1 MMSLEAVLHEHA
13 MSLYITDD
21 PDNRQKIPV
30 RRKHVWNDTKR
41 ALSRLGFQERI
52 GLSVVFIGEPAIDEG
67 GPLREFFRLL
77 MLEIENDSSL
87 FCGAEGNKAPMHN
100 LIALQRN
107 DFFNVGKAISLSL
120 SYGGPG
126 PHFFCETIAQHLC
139 GEKPTNPSKDVPDFE
154 LQEKLDK
161 VYFLTVKKCALEIK
175 TSSSNQFVM
184 HSICMYNVVSL
195 AYNTH

>member
-1 MMSLEAVLHEHA
+1 MISLEAVLHEHA
-13 MSLYITDD
+13 MSLYIADD

-107 DFFNVGKAISLSL
+107 HFFYVGKTISLSL

-126 PHFFCETIAQHLC
+126 PHFFCETIAKHLC
-139 GEKPTNPSKDVPDFE
+139 GEELTNPAKDVPDFE
-154 LQEKLDK
+154 LKEKLDK
-161 VYFLTVKKCALEIK
+161 VYFLTV
-175 TSSSNQFVM
+175 
-184 HSICMYNVVSL
+184 
-195 AYNTH
+195 